1 MQEDQL
7 YVIGFTP
14 VWGRNT
20 FIHTYMF
27 TETIY
32 YTEVQT
38 LWRAKCG
45 GTPYFFF
52 SFLFLDINP
61 GRAYS
66 HQSLLWNFVKL
77 TFSPFKGYKNL
88 LRAVEFAGKSGIIG
102 LQYISQ
108 GLQQKKHDDFLQYEI
123 LREPCYKS
131 WIECCYFGGAKRL
144 YNRSFSS
151 LPSSWGESFYLHLN
165 NLSFNSIGQGNR

>member
-52 SFLFLDINP
+52 HSYSKTLIPAELIMKFCKIN
-61 GRAYS
+61 
-66 HQSLLWNFVKL
+66 
-77 TFSPFKGYKNL
+77 
-88 LRAVEFAGKSGIIG
+88 
-102 LQYISQ
+102 LQYFSRLQEPAQ
-108 GLQQKKHDDFLQYEI
+108 GRGVRRQVRHHRAAVHLTGPSAEEA
-123 LREPCYKS
+123 R
-131 WIECCYFGGAKRL
+131 R
-144 YNRSFSS
+144 
-151 LPSSWGESFYLHLN
+151 LPSV
-165 NLSFNSIGQGNR
+165 